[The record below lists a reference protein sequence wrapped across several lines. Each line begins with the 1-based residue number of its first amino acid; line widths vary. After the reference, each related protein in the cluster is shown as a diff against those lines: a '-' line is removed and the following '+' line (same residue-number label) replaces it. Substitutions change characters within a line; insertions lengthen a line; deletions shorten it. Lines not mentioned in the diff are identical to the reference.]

1 MLNYVKKNDKINN
14 IFEKIVKLHL
24 IERKKKVKEALKNQ
38 NLNLERLKILL
49 LCDNTNEDLIYKY
62 ILSLD
67 EKQSF
72 SEILKYSNYL
82 STKKIEQL
90 RLNIPSK
97 FDLFFRK
104 IPFKVLFFNFLFS
117 LENLDESALDYQI
130 GVLNASIKQ
139 RVINNQPYDIDNLE
153 ALYYYFC
160 VLFSKQIEANKIKK
174 VKYFDYLK
182 LLISKLNIL
191 KEYYKEYEDNKKE
204 VTYEKEIEDFNKFF
218 TIIFAIVNLDFNNYK
233 EISRIALVLNTPNID
248 QKKQMIYCAKEEIK
262 NQYNEK
268 MANEFIEKV
277 KNEDNYFSLKYSIID
292 DKIELLE
299 ESYLYDYIMEN
310 NIYKKYEKQILEL
323 LNVIYKSGLIKHLFK
338 AIYIKDD
345 KTKNLLFFFDIE
357 ESVEYLWKKII
368 LFVPFKIEKISGFSY
383 KEFFKIFIS
392 VYKIKHFN
400 TNLEDEIFTLGA
412 FVRTLIH
419 ETFGRFMIAYIFFM
433 FYANMEDIKKYDFPR
448 MENQVKE
455 LNKE

>member
-1 MLNYVKKNDKINN
+1 MIKKNN
-14 IFEKIVKLHL
+14 ILEEIANLHL
-24 IERKKKVKEALKNQ
+24 IERKKKVKEALKDQ
-38 NLNLERLKILL
+38 NLNLQELKNLL

-67 EKQSF
+67 EEQAF

-82 STKKIEQL
+82 SIKKIEQL

-117 LENLDESALDYQI
+117 LENLDESAFDYQI

-139 RVINNQPYDIDNLE
+139 RVINNQPYDVDNLE
-153 ALYYYFC
+153 ALYFYFC
-160 VLFSKQIEANKIKK
+160 VLLSKQIEANKIKK

-191 KEYYKEYEDNKKE
+191 KEYYKEYEDNKKD

-218 TIIFAIVNLDFNNYK
+218 TIIFAIINLDFNNYK
-233 EISRIALVLNTPNID
+233 EISQIALVLNTPNMD
-248 QKKQMIYCAKEEIK
+248 QKNQMIYCAKEEIK

-277 KNEDNYFSLKYSIID
+277 KSEDNYFSLKYSIID

-299 ESYLYDYIMEN
+299 ESFLYDYIMEN
-310 NIYKKYEKQILEL
+310 NIFKKYEEQILDL
-323 LNVIYKSGLIKHLFK
+323 LNVIYKSDLIKQLFK
-338 AIYIKDD
+338 AMYIKDD
-345 KTKNLLFFFDIE
+345 ITKNL
-357 ESVEYLWKKII
+357 
-368 LFVPFKIEKISGFSY
+368 
-383 KEFFKIFIS
+383 
-392 VYKIKHFN
+392 
-400 TNLEDEIFTLGA
+400 
-412 FVRTLIH
+412 
-419 ETFGRFMIAYIFFM
+419 
-433 FYANMEDIKKYDFPR
+433 
-448 MENQVKE
+448 
-455 LNKE
+455 